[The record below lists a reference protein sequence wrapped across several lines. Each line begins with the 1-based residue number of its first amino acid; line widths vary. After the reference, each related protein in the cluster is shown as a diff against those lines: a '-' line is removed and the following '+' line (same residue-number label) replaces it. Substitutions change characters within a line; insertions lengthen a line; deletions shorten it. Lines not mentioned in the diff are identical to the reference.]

1 MLRNFPRRSTKFL
14 GFFLLVCGLLLI
26 TLPGMAQFRAS
37 IQGVV
42 TDPDGAVVPGA
53 TVTLTD
59 NATSHTVT
67 ATTSGAGVYTFN
79 ALPPSQFTLTVE
91 ATGFKKK
98 TLNDVH
104 VLPEQANSIDVK
116 LDLGQAAQTVTVN
129 GTQAALLDTETA
141 STSGTVDSNQIQHL
155 PSFNRD
161 VFQLAQ
167 LAPGVFGDAS
177 QGSAGGSFNLPGSAG
192 PGGSSAA
199 AAGIFQTENQVQI
212 QAIGGQNDTNGI
224 SVDGISTVSAVW
236 GGASVVT
243 PSEDSVDSVT
253 VVSNNYDAE
262 NGRFSGAQIQ
272 VISKSGTNHFH
283 GSAFFKASRPGLN
296 AYQRFNG
303 YHPNITP
310 TSTPADKG
318 VNRDTNRTNNYGG
331 SLGGPIWKDK
341 IFAFFNYETSP
352 IASSTTAQQWFE
364 TPAFDSSAATTG
376 SIAATYLAYPGEVP
390 ANATLIAEN
399 CGQVGLV
406 EGVNCNTETDGL
418 DVGSPI
424 KTGLG
429 MQDLTYGGNSGTPGV
444 GGGLDGVADIGLFN
458 VLNPT
463 NISQSQY
470 NGRLDVQPDQKDHVT
485 FAIYWVPSNT
495 TDYNG
500 PNRAANLWHHNQI
513 NDAFSGIWNHVFSP
527 SLLNQ
532 ARANAAGYR
541 WNELSSNPQAP
552 FGLPPDHINGYNLG
566 AAGFQFF
573 GPPSPSVLNQWT
585 YDYNDIVTKTLS
597 RHNIKAGGEWTRLYY
612 LNENIGGAQP
622 NFNFENIWDFA
633 NDATYQ
639 ETGNFDAATGI
650 PFANRQDDRINI
662 FSAFVQDDY
671 KIRPNLTVNLGLRW
685 SYFGGMYSKQNTLD
699 VLRFGSGADLL
710 TGMNVRVGGKLYT
723 PQKTNFGPQVG
734 FAWQPGWLENKA
746 VIRGGFGVNYNQNE
760 IAILSS
766 GFGNPPNV
774 FGGNFQ
780 CAYTTFPTNPTC
792 AGNGILYQTSSSV
805 TSIFGYPS
813 NPAATST
820 FGPDNF
826 PTNFGGGIGVIG
838 YPSNPKTI
846 STYHYSLDSE
856 FQLPFDTV
864 FTLGFDGNLTRHYL
878 TQMNLNAVGIAQGI
892 PINPKANRVGYF
904 PNTAN
909 ANYNA
914 MIATLRH
921 SFAHGFQAQVQYSWA
936 KSMDENSS
944 PYEEDPYPYDVH
956 AAYGRSDYNVQNAFK
971 LFGLW
976 QPVFFHGNNNW
987 MEKVIGGWSLGG
999 ILNVHSGFP
1008 FNPVYNTTGVYYQ
1021 NSDYGALRPA
1031 GVRGGAGSKTSN
1043 SVFRGPTNLNYGGDA
1058 TKYFIA
1064 PTYDQGPAFP
1074 LTAPAPAPGIH
1085 RNSLTGP
1092 NYQDLDAS
1100 LTKAFGLPKMPVLG
1114 DVARFEFRADAYNLF
1129 NKINLNGGAMDN
1141 LVGSAAPD
1149 GSITSVNSHFGV
1161 PNSAL
1166 GGRTV
1171 QLQARF
1177 SF

>member
-1 MLRNFPRRSTKFL
+1 
-14 GFFLLVCGLLLI
+14 
-26 TLPGMAQFRAS
+26 
-37 IQGVV
+37 VV
-42 TDPDGAVVPGA
+42 SGA

-59 NATSHTVT
+59 TATNHTVT
-67 ATTSGAGVYTFN
+67 TTASAAGVYTFN
-79 ALPPSQFTLTVE
+79 ALPPSHFILTVE
-91 ATGFKKK
+91 APGFKKK
-98 TLNDVH
+98 TLNDVQI
-104 VLPEQANSIDVK
+104 LPEQANSVNVQ
-116 LDLGQAAQTVTVN
+116 LTLGQPAQTVTVN
-129 GTQAALLDTETA
+129 GSQAALLDTETA
-141 STSGTVDSNQIQHL
+141 TTSGTVDSNQIQHL

-199 AAGIFQTENQVQI
+199 AAGIFQTENQVQV

-236 GGASVVT
+236 GGASVIT

-253 VVSNNYDAE
+253 IVSNSYDAE
-262 NGRFSGAQIQ
+262 AGRFSGAQIQ
-272 VISKSGTNHFH
+272 VISKSGTNHLH

-303 YHPNITP
+303 YRPPPVLDTP
-310 TSTPADKG
+310 GAKG

-331 SLGGPIWKDK
+331 SLGGPIWKNK

-364 TPAFDSSAATTG
+364 TPAFDSSAATPG
-376 SIAATYLAYPGEVP
+376 SIAAKYLSYPGEVP

-399 CGQVGLV
+399 CGQISLV
-406 EGVNCNTETDGL
+406 EGVNCNTEADGL

-444 GGGLDGVADIGLFN
+444 GGGLDGVADLGLYN

-463 NISQSQY
+463 TISQSQY
-470 NGRLDVQPDQKDHVT
+470 NGRLDAQPDQKDHAT
-485 FAIYWVPSNT
+485 FAIYWVPSNE
-495 TDYNG
+495 TDFNG

-527 SLLNQ
+527 TLLNQ

-566 AAGFQFF
+566 SGNGFQFF
-573 GPPSPSVLNQWT
+573 GPPSPAVLNQWT

-597 RHNIKAGGEWTRLYY
+597 TQNIKAGGEFTRLYY

-622 NFNFENIWDFA
+622 NFNFENLWDFA

-650 PFANRQDDRINI
+650 PFANRQDDRINMYA
-662 FSAFVQDDY
+662 AFVQDDY
-671 KIRPNLTVNLGLRW
+671 KILPNLTLNLGLRW

-699 VLRFGSGADLL
+699 VLQFGSGANLL
-710 TGMNVRVGGKLYT
+710 TGMNIRVGGHLYT
-723 PQKTNFGPQVG
+723 PQKSNFGPQVG
-734 FAWQPGWLENKA
+734 FAWQPGWLQNKA
-746 VIRGGFGVNYNQNE
+746 VFRGGFGINYNQNE

-774 FGGNFQ
+774 FGANFQ

-792 AGNGILYQTSSSV
+792 ANNGILYQTSSNI
-805 TSIFGYPS
+805 TSIFGYPP
-813 NPAATST
+813 NTAAISS

-826 PTNFGGGIGVIG
+826 PTNFGGGVQVIG

-846 STYHYSLDSE
+846 STYHYSLDME
-856 FQLPFDTV
+856 YQLPFESV
-864 FTLGFDGNLTRHYL
+864 FTIGFDGNQTRHYL
-878 TQMNLNAVGIAQGI
+878 TQMNLNAVGIAQGS

-909 ANYNA
+909 SNYNA

-921 SFAHGFQAQVQYSWA
+921 NFAHGFQAQAQYTWA
-936 KSMDENSS
+936 KTMDENSS

-956 AAYGRSDYNVQNAFK
+956 AAYGRADYNVQNAFK

-999 ILNVHSGFP
+999 IFNVHSGFP
-1008 FNPVYNTTGVYYQ
+1008 FNPVYNTTGIYYQ
-1021 NSDYGALRPA
+1021 NSDYGQLRPA
-1031 GVRGGAGSKTSN
+1031 GVRGGAGSKTGN

-1058 TKYFIA
+1058 TKFFIA
-1064 PTYDQGPAFP
+1064 PTYVQGPAFP
-1074 LTAPAPAPGIH
+1074 ATAPAPAPGIH

-1100 LTKAFGLPKMPVLG
+1100 LTKAFGLPNMPVLG
-1114 DVARFEFRADAYNLF
+1114 NAARFEFRADVYNLF
-1129 NKINLNGGAMDN
+1129 NKTNLNGGAMDN
-1141 LVGSAAPD
+1141 LVGSANPD
-1149 GSITSVNSHFGV
+1149 GTISSVNSHFGV
-1161 PNSAL
+1161 VYGAL

>member
-1 MLRNFPRRSTKFL
+1 MQHNSPQHASKLFGLFL
-14 GFFLLVCGLLLI
+14 VISSFLLA
-26 TLPGMAQFRAS
+26 TLPGAAQFRAS

-42 TDPDGAVVPGA
+42 TDPSGAVIPGA

-59 NATSHTVT
+59 TSTNHTDT
-67 ATTSGAGVYTFN
+67 ATTSADGVYTFN
-79 ALPPSQFTLTVE
+79 ALPPNNFTLTVT
-91 ATGFKKK
+91 AAGFKKK
-98 TLNDVH
+98 TLNNVQI
-104 VLPEQANSIDVK
+104 LPEQANAVNVQ
-116 LDLGQAAQTVTVN
+116 LALGAAAQTVTVN
-129 GTQAALLDTETA
+129 GSQASLLNTETA
-141 STSGTVDSNQIQHL
+141 TLSGTVTDNEIQHL

-167 LAPGVFGDAS
+167 LAPGTFGDAS

-192 PGGSSAA
+192 PGGSAA
-199 AAGIFQTENQVQI
+199 NSSGIFQTENQVQV

-224 SVDGISTVSAVW
+224 SIDGISTVSAVW
-236 GGASVVT
+236 GGASVIT
-243 PSEDSVDSVT
+243 PSEDSVQSVT
-253 VVSNNYDAE
+253 IISNSYDAE

-303 YHPNITP
+303 YRPPPVADTP
-310 TSTPADKG
+310 GAKG

-331 SLGGPIWKDK
+331 SLGGPIWKNK

-352 IASSTTAQQWFE
+352 LSSLTSAQQWFE
-364 TPAFDSSAATTG
+364 TPQFDSTAATTG
-376 SIAATYLAYPGEVP
+376 SIAAKYLSYPGEVP
-390 ANATLIAEN
+390 ANATLVAEN
-399 CGQVGLV
+399 CGQIGLV
-406 EGVNCNTETDGL
+406 EGANCNTVGGAL

-444 GGGLDGVADIGLFN
+444 GGGLDGVPDLGLYN

-463 NISQSQY
+463 TISQSQY
-470 NGRLDVQPDQKDHVT
+470 NGRLDAQPDQNDHIT

-513 NDAFSGIWNHVFSP
+513 NDAFSGIWNHIFSP
-527 SLLNQ
+527 TLLNQ

-552 FGLPPDHINGYNLG
+552 FGLPPDHVNGYNLG
-566 AAGFQFF
+566 TGIGFQYF

-585 YDYNDIVTKTLS
+585 YDYNDIVTKTVANQ
-597 RHNIKAGGEWTRLYY
+597 NIKAGAEITRLYY

-622 NFNFENIWDFA
+622 NFDFENLWDFA
-633 NDATYQ
+633 NDAAYQ
-639 ETGNFDAATGI
+639 ETGNFNAATGV
-650 PFANRQDDRINI
+650 PYANRQDDRINMYA
-662 FSAFVQDDY
+662 AFVQDDY
-671 KIRPNLTVNLGLRW
+671 KILPNLTLNLGLRW
-685 SYFGGMYSKQNTLD
+685 SYFGGMYAKQNTLD
-699 VLRFGSGADLL
+699 VLQFGSGANLL
-710 TGMNVRVGGKLYT
+710 TGMNVRVGGHLDT

-734 FAWQPGWLENKA
+734 FSWQPGWLAQKA
-746 VIRGGFGVNYNQNE
+746 VLRGGFGINYNQNE

-774 FGGNFQ
+774 FGANFQ

-792 AGNGILYQTSSSV
+792 AGNGILYQTASNIN
-805 TSIFGYPS
+805 SIFGYPPNS
-813 NPAATST
+813 AAIST

-826 PTNFGGGIGVIG
+826 PTNYGGGIGVIG
-838 YPSNPKTI
+838 FPSNPKTI
-846 STYHYSLDSE
+846 ATYHYSLE
-856 FQLPFDTV
+856 MEYQLPYESV
-864 FTLGFDGNLTRHYL
+864 FTIGYNGNLTRHYL
-878 TQMNLNAVGIAQGI
+878 TQMNLNAVGIAEGI
-892 PINPKANRVGYF
+892 SVNPKANRVGYF
-904 PNTAN
+904 PNTSN
-909 ANYNA
+909 SNYNA
-914 MIATLRH
+914 LIAALRH
-921 SFAHGFQAQVQYSWA
+921 SFAHGFNLQAQYTWA
-936 KSMDENSS
+936 KTMDENSS

-956 AAYGRSDYNVQNAFK
+956 AAYGRADYNVQDAFK

-976 QPVFFHGNNNW
+976 QPVFFHGNNLL
-987 MEKVIGGWSLGG
+987 EKTLGGWSLGG
-999 ILNVHSGFP
+999 IWNVHTGFP

-1021 NSDYGALRPA
+1021 NSDYGQLRPA
-1031 GVRGGAGSKTSN
+1031 GIVGGAGSKTNN
-1043 SVFRGPTNLNYGGDA
+1043 SVFMGATNPNYGGNP
-1058 TKYFIA
+1058 TKYFVP
-1064 PTYDQGPAFP
+1064 PTYVQGPAFP
-1074 LTAPAPAPGIH
+1074 ATAPGPAPGIH

-1092 NYQDLDAS
+1092 GYNDLDAS
-1100 LTKAFGLPKMPVLG
+1100 LSKNFGLPNNRVLG
-1114 DVARFEFRADAYNLF
+1114 TNAAFEVRADAYNLF
-1129 NKINLNGGAMDN
+1129 NKVNLNGGAMDN

-1149 GSITSVNSHFGV
+1149 GTITSVNTHFGI
-1161 PNSAL
+1161 PYGAL